1 MITELVSLNLTI
13 KLNDEMSDWLI
24 RKIDECHLK
33 GQRVL
38 VYKNTKSTTTVF
50 ILDSIFTKKE
60 STQTRT
66 LLAF

>member
-1 MITELVSLNLTI
+1 
-13 KLNDEMSDWLI
+13 MSDWLI